1 MKPMI
6 RSFILVLCAGLLFLP
21 FFGFAS
27 VRASDDHVRASDGR
41 DPVPAPTIQT
51 QYIAKGTIIGGAV
64 SLGQFGMG
72 FEHGENFSYG
82 WALRKYIDPY
92 NGLCAGY
99 QGNLQSYVLET
110 WLLFQF
116 MLESQSNG
124 ADYPVVYINCSG
136 NVIPIHLYNCSSY
149 DMVTTNVDYVGDV
162 PTFTNVITF
171 HDIALQT
178 PGNNP
183 SSISLVFTQHFIA
196 DRTELTIGTQTY
208 ANLTKMKLY
217 YTNQSE
223 VLPNTEFSLN
233 FDYMVGLF
241 NQTPTDQY
249 GSTPILPTSVTKT
262 GLSFDVT
269 GIGGMNYSIA
279 DVTLDD
285 NYTEV
290 RGASQVLNKTAIVYF
305 APGWGGGS
313 KCFQRF
319 TNLTYRVT
327 TAVISDPTIN
337 VYHPS
342 VPIGWGSSNNPVNN
356 WVFPVAFVGGIAS
369 VAVVATVVVVR
380 RRRRR

>member
-1 MKPMI
+1 MKPKI
-6 RSFILVLCAGLLFLP
+6 RSFILVLCAGLLLLP

-27 VRASDDHVRASDGR
+27 VRASDDHVRASDDRGL
-41 DPVPAPTIQT
+41 VPAPTIQT
-51 QYIAKGTIIGGAV
+51 QYIANGTIIGGAV

-72 FEHGENFSYG
+72 FGHGENFSYG
-82 WALRKYIDPY
+82 WAVRKYIDPY

-99 QGNLQSYVLET
+99 QGNLQSYVLGT

-116 MLESQSNG
+116 YLESQSNG
-124 ADYPVVYINCSG
+124 ANYPVVYINCSG
-136 NVIPIHLYNCSSY
+136 DVIPIHLYNCSSF
-149 DMVTTNVDYVGDV
+149 DMVTSNVTYVGDV

-178 PGNNP
+178 YDNDT

-196 DRTELTIGTQTY
+196 DWTELTIETETY

-223 VLPNTEFSLN
+223 VPPNTEFSLN
-233 FDYMVGLF
+233 FDYVVGLF

-262 GLSFDVT
+262 GLSFNVT

-279 DVTLDD
+279 DVMLDD

-290 RGASQVLNKTAIVYF
+290 QGATQVLNKTAIVYF

-319 TNLTYRVT
+319 TNLTYGVT

-337 VYHPS
+337 IYHTS
-342 VPIGWGSSNNPVNN
+342 VPIGWVPE
-356 WVFPVAFVGGIAS
+356 FPSILVLPLFMMVTLL
-369 VAVVATVVVVR
+369 AVIFYR
-380 RRRRR
+380 KKYIGLHHHQE